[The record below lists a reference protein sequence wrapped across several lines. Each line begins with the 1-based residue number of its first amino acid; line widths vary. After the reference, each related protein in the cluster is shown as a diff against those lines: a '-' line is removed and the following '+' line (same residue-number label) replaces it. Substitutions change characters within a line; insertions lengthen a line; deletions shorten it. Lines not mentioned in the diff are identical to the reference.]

1 MIEGSDARSDA
12 EHWLPAMMFSLIRS
26 QSFQQ
31 KEVILPKL
39 GGN

>member
-1 MIEGSDARSDA
+1 MSEGSNARRDA

-39 GGN
+39 GAN